1 MLREVVIVRNTSDII
16 ESYLKQI
23 IELNDQGAVEIKRS
37 EIALKFNCVPSQ
49 INYVINTRFTEER
62 GYLVESKRGGG
73 GYIRILRVQPHSQKE
88 LIEAMIMQIAD
99 EATQTMAEDYVYRL
113 LDEEVI
119 TKREAKMI
127 LAATMRT
134 TLTVPLPLRDQLRAR
149 VLRAVF
155 VTLKYEQRKEG
166 E

>member
-23 IELNDQGAVEIKRS
+23 IELNDQGTVEIKRS
-37 EIALKFNCVPSQ
+37 EIALKFNCVPPQ

-88 LIEAMIMQIAD
+88 LIEAMINQIAD
-99 EATQTMAEDYVYRL
+99 DATQTMAEDYVYRL

-134 TLTVPLPLRDQLRAR
+134 TLNVPLPLRDQLRAR
-149 VLRAVF
+149 VLSSVL